1 LFVSYLGSS
10 DFNSN
15 LLAIESAL
23 GKVKTGWPSK
33 FMATEEKRRVRV
45 GMVGGG
51 PGAGIAESHRTA
63 MRLDDR
69 YILVAGVLSRD
80 REKSLMGA
88 RQLRIPED
96 RVYVDYVAMAD
107 AESKREESRVD
118 AVSIVTRTD
127 SHYEIAKKFLETGI
141 NVICDKP
148 LCLALAEAKELK
160 RLADERGLILC
171 LTHNYSGYAMVRHAA
186 RMVRNGDLG
195 KVCVVQAE
203 HASGWAAKLLEE
215 QGHPQAAWR
224 TDPVLS
230 GDSSVLFDLGTHAHQ
245 LARFVTGLEVT
256 EVAAEMSQIVQ
267 GRAIKDNANLLLR
280 FSNGARGTLWASMA
294 AIGNEHGLRI
304 RVYGDR
310 GSLAW
315 HHEDPCHLRYCPLDG
330 PQQILAQ
337 GADGLSAEAK
347 RWTRAGLGHPEGFFE
362 SFANL
367 YTEVAEAILAK
378 SEGRPYTKAEL
389 GFPDASDGARGVAF
403 VESAMRSFASGGV
416 WTGVEAI

>member
-1 LFVSYLGSS
+1 MSWSLRLLR
-10 DFNSN
+10 DFCE
-15 LLAIESAL
+15 LDSAN
-23 GKVKTGWPSK
+23 
-33 FMATEEKRRVRV
+33 FMATEEPRRIRV

-51 PGAGIAESHRTA
+51 PGAGIAETHRTA
-63 MRLDDR
+63 MRLDDKCVL
-69 YILVAGVLSRD
+69 IAGTFSRD
-80 REKSLMGA
+80 REKSLAAA
-88 RQLRIPED
+88 RRLRIDLD
-96 RVYVDYVAMAD
+96 RVYPDYRLMAE
-107 AESKREESRVD
+107 AESKREKDKID
-118 AVSIVTRTD
+118 AAVIVTRTD
-127 SHYEIAKKFLETGI
+127 SHYEITKKFLESGI
-141 NVICDKP
+141 HVICDKP

-160 RLADERGLILC
+160 RLADEKDLILC

-203 HASGWAAKLLEE
+203 HASGWAAKLLEK

-256 EVAAEMSQIVQ
+256 EVATELSQIVE

-304 RVYGDR
+304 RVYGNR

-315 HHEDPCHLRYCPLDG
+315 HHEDPCHLRYCPIDG
-330 PQQILAQ
+330 PPQILAQ
-337 GADGLSAEAK
+337 GADWLSAEAR
-347 RWTRAGLGHPEGFFE
+347 RWTRVGLGHPEGFFE

-367 YTEVAEAILAK
+367 YTEVAEAVLAK
-378 SEGRPYTKAEL
+378 SEGRAYTKAEL

-403 VESAMRSFASGGV
+403 VESAMRSFAAGGG
-416 WTGVEAI
+416 WTPVETT

>member
-1 LFVSYLGSS
+1 
-10 DFNSN
+10 
-15 LLAIESAL
+15 
-23 GKVKTGWPSK
+23 
-33 FMATEEKRRVRV
+33 MATEESRKVRV

-51 PGAGIAESHRTA
+51 PGAGIAETHRTA

-69 YILVAGVLSRD
+69 YAIIAGVFSRD
-80 REKSLMGA
+80 PEKSLTA
-88 RQLRIPED
+88 AKKLQLPED
-96 RVYVDYVAMAD
+96 RIYTDYVAMAE
-107 AESKREESRVD
+107 AESRRKDNRID
-118 AVSIVTRTD
+118 AVVIVTQTA
-127 SHYEIAKKFLETGI
+127 SHYEIARKFLEAGI

-148 LCLALAEAKELK
+148 LCLKLTEAKELK
-160 RLADERGLILC
+160 TLVDKGGLIFC

-186 RMVRNGDLG
+186 RMVRDGDLG

-203 HASGWAAKLLEE
+203 HASGWAAKLLEN

-230 GDSSVLFDLGTHAHQ
+230 GDASVLFDLGTHAHQ

-256 EVAAEMSQIVQ
+256 EVVAELSQIVQ
-267 GRAIKDNANLLLR
+267 GRPIKDNANLLLR

-315 HHEDPCHLRYCPLDG
+315 HHEDPCHLRYYPLDG

-362 SFANL
+362 SFANI

-378 SEGRPYTKAEL
+378 SEGRAYIKDEL

-416 WTGVEAI
+416 WTGVEV

>member
-1 LFVSYLGSS
+1 
-10 DFNSN
+10 
-15 LLAIESAL
+15 
-23 GKVKTGWPSK
+23 
-33 FMATEEKRRVRV
+33 MMTEETRRIRV

-51 PGAGIAESHRTA
+51 PGAGIAETHRTA
-63 MRLDDR
+63 MRLDDKCVL
-69 YILVAGVLSRD
+69 IAGVFSRD
-80 REKSLMGA
+80 AEKSRRAA
-88 RQLRIPED
+88 RQLRIDLD
-96 RVYVDYVAMAD
+96 RVYPDYSVMAEV
-107 AESKREESRVD
+107 ESKRENDRIDV
-118 AVSIVTRTD
+118 AVIVTRTD
-127 SHYEIAKKFLETGI
+127 SHFEIAKKFLQSGI
-141 NVICDKP
+141 QVICDKP
-148 LCLALAEAKELK
+148 LCLSLTEAKELK
-160 RLADERGLILC
+160 RLAEEKELILC

-203 HASGWAAKLLEE
+203 HASGWAAKLLEK

-330 PQQILAQ
+330 PEQILAQ

-362 SFANL
+362 SFANI

-378 SEGRPYTKAEL
+378 AEGRSYVKDEL

-416 WTGVEAI
+416 WTGIEAI

>member
-1 LFVSYLGSS
+1 
-10 DFNSN
+10 
-15 LLAIESAL
+15 
-23 GKVKTGWPSK
+23 
-33 FMATEEKRRVRV
+33 
-45 GMVGGG
+45 MVGGG
-51 PGAGIAESHRTA
+51 PGAGIAETHRTA
-63 MRLDDR
+63 MRLDDK
-69 YILVAGVLSRD
+69 YVLIAGVFSRD
-80 REKSLMGA
+80 SEKSRGA
-88 RQLRIPED
+88 ARRLRIEPD
-96 RVYVDYVAMAD
+96 RVYPDYNVMAEV
-107 AESKREESRVD
+107 ESKRESDRIDV
-118 AVSIVTRTD
+118 AVIVTRTD
-127 SHYEIAKKFLETGI
+127 SHFEIAKKFLQSGI
-141 NVICDKP
+141 QVICDKP
-148 LCLALAEAKELK
+148 LCLSLTEAKELK
-160 RLADERGLILC
+160 RLAEEKKLLLC

-203 HASGWAAKLLEE
+203 HASGWAAKLLED

-230 GDSSVLFDLGTHAHQ
+230 GDASVLFDLGTHAHQ

-256 EVAAEMSQIVQ
+256 EVAAELSQIVQ
-267 GRAIKDNANLLLR
+267 GRAVKDNANLLLR

-315 HHEDPCHLRYCPLDG
+315 HHEDPCHLRYFPLDG

-362 SFANL
+362 SFANI

-378 SEGRPYTKAEL
+378 SEGRAYIKDEL

-403 VESAMRSFASGGV
+403 VESAMRSFGSGGV
-416 WTGVEAI
+416 WTRVEGI

>member
-1 LFVSYLGSS
+1 MV
-10 DFNSN
+10 
-15 LLAIESAL
+15 
-23 GKVKTGWPSK
+23 
-33 FMATEEKRRVRV
+33 TEETRRIRV
-45 GMVGGG
+45 GMIGGG
-51 PGAGIAESHRTA
+51 PGAGIAETHRTA
-63 MRLDDR
+63 MRIDDKCVL
-69 YILVAGVLSRD
+69 IAGVFSRD
-80 REKSLMGA
+80 SEKSRTAA
-88 RQLRIPED
+88 RQLRIDLD
-96 RVYVDYVAMAD
+96 RVYPDYGVMAEK
-107 AESKREESRVD
+107 ESKRESDRIDV
-118 AVSIVTRTD
+118 AVIVTRTD
-127 SHYEIAKKFLETGI
+127 SHFEIAKKFLQSGI
-141 NVICDKP
+141 QVICDKP
-148 LCLALAEAKELK
+148 LCLSLAEAKELK
-160 RLADERGLILC
+160 RLAEEKELILC

-203 HASGWAAKLLEE
+203 HASGWAAKLLEK

-256 EVAAEMSQIVQ
+256 EVATEMSQIVE

-362 SFANL
+362 SFANI

-378 SEGRPYTKAEL
+378 SEGRAYIKDEL